1 MKTILAFTFFML
13 LSISC
18 QTNPCTMTA
27 SEFSNVGTFKGTVH
41 MHEGNCP
48 MYIEITGSMSKST
61 LMEYKTI
68 YPVNLAK
75 KFQKKGLHLQ
85 FNYTVSRAMSPEG
98 CQVDAVASVSDVQ
111 VIRSEK
117 N

>member
-1 MKTILAFTFFML
+1 MKTILTFTFFML

-18 QTNPCTMTA
+18 QTNPCKMTA

-75 KFQKKGLHLQ
+75 KFQKK
-85 FNYTVSRAMSPEG
+85 S
-98 CQVDAVASVSDVQ
+98 
-111 VIRSEK
+111 
-117 N
+117 